1 MEGVTVPERYVAI
14 GKRPRT
20 CESCK
25 GVFYSDS
32 LKTKTHPGKCAYE
45 YRSASLAG
53 LSVDEWRVAMNA
65 DAQEPLVEKTRPSAW
80 VDEPTPGSTIVYPA
94 TTSAPPPTGY
104 RRVMFWP
111 DPLS

>member
-1 MEGVTVPERYVAI
+1 MEGVAVPERYVAI

-53 LSVDEWRVAMNA
+53 LSVGDWRDKMLDDVM
-65 DAQEPLVEKTRPSAW
+65 ETLVDQTRQSVI
-80 VDEPTPGSTIVYPA
+80 VDLAGRIQPGLYMPMISVQ
-94 TTSAPPPTGY
+94 
-104 RRVMFWP
+104 
-111 DPLS
+111 